1 MSGSWTLEIRD
12 SKEKIQISGDKAFID
27 DLEMKIKKLDKD
39 GKMTVAQVLKKL
51 KLEVRNDS

>member
-51 KLEVRNDS
+51 KLEV